1 MLKMDLPVEPDDL
14 TDPVAMHCKYWACN
28 YDGALMPIMIA
39 LHRVYAAKTASAN
52 AIFARHGLGPAEFDV
67 LAALRRTAPPHE
79 LTPSDVQRSVII
91 TSGGLTKILRQ
102 LEQRGLVSRSTDS
115 SDRRSKPIRLNPA
128 ALTLIQQTMD
138 ELVAHHSNWFRNALN
153 AAEMKQFS
161 SLLNKLLLTA
171 PRQV

>member
-1 MLKMDLPVEPDDL
+1 MEPDDL

-67 LAALRRTAPPHE
+67 LAALRRTPPPHE

-115 SDRRSKPIRLNPA
+115 SDRRSKPIRLNPV
-128 ALTLIQQTMD
+128 ALTLIQHAMD
-138 ELVAHHSNWFRNALN
+138 ELVAHHSQWFRSALN
-153 AAEMKQFS
+153 AAEMTQLS
-161 SLLNKLLLTA
+161 GLLNKLLATPPGA
-171 PRQV
+171 V

>member
-1 MLKMDLPVEPDDL
+1 MEPDDL

-28 YDGALMPIMIA
+28 YDAALMPIMIG

-67 LAALRRTAPPHE
+67 LAALRRTPPPHE

-128 ALTLIQQTMD
+128 ALTLIQHTMD
-138 ELVAHHSNWFRNALN
+138 ALVAHHSHWFRSALS
-153 AAEMKQFS
+153 AAEMTQFNG
-161 SLLNKLLLTA
+161 LLNKLLAT
-171 PRQV
+171 PPGVV